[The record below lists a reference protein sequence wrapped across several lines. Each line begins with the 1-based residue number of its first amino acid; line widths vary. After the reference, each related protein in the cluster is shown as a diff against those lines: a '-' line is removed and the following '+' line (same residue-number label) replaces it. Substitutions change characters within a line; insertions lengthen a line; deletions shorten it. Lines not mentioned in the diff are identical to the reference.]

1 VDSSPPTPTPLLS
14 TTYAS
19 LGRRLAAHV
28 FDVLIA
34 FSVLLLTGIFMR
46 VLRGIGLWMPSEQAP
61 EQTWQ
66 VLGVAAK
73 CSIVLSFV
81 LSMGPIYFVLW
92 EASAWQATFGKRLL
106 NIYVTSADRTRI
118 SLPRAVGR
126 WCARWVCGWFGGD
139 FISAITIVSTGNK
152 QALHD
157 FLADTLVLSGRPL
170 PGGCLE
176 PWRIAAGFGIPFVWL
191 LGTFLATL

>member
-1 VDSSPPTPTPLLS
+1 VDSSPPAPTPLLS
-14 TTYAS
+14 PPYAS
-19 LGRRLAAHV
+19 LGRRLAAHL
-28 FDVLIA
+28 FDILIA
-34 FSVLLLTGIFMR
+34 FSVLILTGIVMR
-46 VLRGIGLWMPSEQAP
+46 ILRAVGLWMPSGQAP

-66 VLGVAAK
+66 ALGPAAK

-92 EASAWQATFGKRLL
+92 EASPWQATFGKRLL
-106 NIYVTSADRTRI
+106 NIYVTSANRTRI

-139 FISAITIVSTGNK
+139 LISAITIASTGNK
-152 QALHD
+152 KAIHD
-157 FLADTLVLSGRPL
+157 FLADTLVLSGRPVL
-170 PGGCLE
+170 GGSLE
-176 PWRIAAGFGIPFVWL
+176 PWRIASSFGIPFVWL